1 MNGILNRC
9 RTTERT
15 HLLSVIFSHFSAKW
29 ANRPPTGMS
38 ESEEQA
44 VERAG
49 LHILAE
55 EEAGLKEGN
64 CRMLP
69 VLLILSFLV

>member
-1 MNGILNRC
+1 MNDTLNPC
-9 RTTERT
+9 RTIERT
-15 HLLSVIFSHFSAKW
+15 HFVVCYFLPFFRKIVLPLECPRA
-29 ANRPPTGMS
+29 
-38 ESEEQA
+38 EEQA

-49 LHILAE
+49 LHNLAE
-55 EEAGLKEGN
+55 EEAGLEEGN